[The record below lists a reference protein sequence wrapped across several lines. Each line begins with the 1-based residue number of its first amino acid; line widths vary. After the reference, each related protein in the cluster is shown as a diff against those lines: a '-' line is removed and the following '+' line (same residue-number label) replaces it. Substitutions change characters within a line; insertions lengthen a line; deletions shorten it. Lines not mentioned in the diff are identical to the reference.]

1 MTMMDYNMIAVFMVG
16 LLILVILCLVQW
28 YISK

>member
-1 MTMMDYNMIAVFMVG
+1 MMDYNMIAVFMVG
-16 LLILVILCLVQW
+16 LFILILLHLVQW

>member
-1 MTMMDYNMIAVFMVG
+1 MMDYNMIAVFLVG
-16 LLILVILCLVQW
+16 ISILVILYLVQW

>member
-16 LLILVILCLVQW
+16 LLILVILSLVQW